1 MRLCLSVRESFVL
14 SRTSARGMNP
24 SRSVKVSVHVRIVT
38 SGGITRRLWRA
49 RQRAVRKFSADKLA
63 RIVRIILQG
72 LPVLTAAGCLSWHNL
87 FLSIP
92 RHPPLFLF
100 FLSLSLFTLLLPS
113 PSSFLSLHFFF
124 PLLPPFFPSRGASA
138 SASTRASLS
147 RRLDPRGTGKEREA
161 GRMRVPMVGI
171 T

>member
-92 RHPPLFLF
+92 RRPPLFLF
-100 FLSLSLFTLLLPS
+100 FLSLSLSLPSCFLLLLFS
-113 PSSFLSLHFFF
+113 LSIFFF
-124 PLLPPFFPSRGASA
+124 PLLPPFFPSRGTSA